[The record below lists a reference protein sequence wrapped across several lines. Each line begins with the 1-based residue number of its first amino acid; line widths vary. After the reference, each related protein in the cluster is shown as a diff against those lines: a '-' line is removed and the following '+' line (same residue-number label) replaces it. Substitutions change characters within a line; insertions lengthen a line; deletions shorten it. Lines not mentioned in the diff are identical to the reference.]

1 MRRAGMVAAP
11 RSYPGDPG
19 LARFLNG
26 EFRGPFHDQVAQPAI
41 TVYQRGAR
49 TVVYDSNVW
58 AGIDSA
64 GFDLRQILLQPEDAM
79 GIPAVRVGLGH
90 QRGHLACILG
100 GNSYR

>member
-11 RSYPGDPG
+11 RSYPGDAG

-26 EFRGPFHDQVAQPAI
+26 EFRGPFHDQVAQPVI

-64 GFDLRQILLQPEDAM
+64 GFDLRHILLQPEDAM
-79 GIPAVRVGLGH
+79 GIPAARVGTGH
-90 QRGHLACILG
+90 QGAPLASVLV
-100 GNSYR
+100 